1 MNNIHSGMFIS
12 LAQEMIKELENK
24 FYVEQLRETDLSR
37 KKILMTEF
45 DRFISGQSKVTR
57 LLDKSA
63 ARIYRF
69 IQSQVLREA
78 AVDDLSDHQVGL
90 ELVSSSDDKKLLN
103 Y

>member
-57 LLDKSA
+57 LLDKGA
-63 ARIYRF
+63 ARIYR
-69 IQSQVLREA
+69 
-78 AVDDLSDHQVGL
+78 
-90 ELVSSSDDKKLLN
+90 
-103 Y
+103 

>member
-63 ARIYRF
+63 ARIYR
-69 IQSQVLREA
+69 
-78 AVDDLSDHQVGL
+78 
-90 ELVSSSDDKKLLN
+90 
-103 Y
+103 